1 MVICSV
7 HFLINDIDY
16 NNFCFS
22 TLHAFMVYD
31 PAGVQCVTMETIS
44 IFVGYA
50 ILFSIP
56 VLENFSIALLAV
68 PCPRHFS
75 RTVFI

>member
-1 MVICSV
+1 
-7 HFLINDIDY
+7 
-16 NNFCFS
+16 
-22 TLHAFMVYD
+22 MVYD
-31 PAGVQCVTMETIS
+31 PAGVQCVTMETIN